1 VKFEVLYEFLR
12 DIEEPDEA
20 EKTIRK
26 LEKGR
31 ADGKH
36 LKKHGPKCQQ

>member
-1 VKFEVLYEFLR
+1 VNFEDLYKLLR

-26 LEKGR
+26 LEKWK

-36 LKKHGPKCQQ
+36 LKE